1 MKPTH
6 ARALIGALAALPCA
20 LAQAQSQTSTG
31 NVPQLPTVTVTAPVQ
46 DPDSGARELHQ
57 ELAAEQARTPGGVTL
72 VDSEDLKQ
80 RSVTSLADVLRYVP
94 GIWTATGTTADG
106 AYLSSRGS
114 NLDATNYDGNGI
126 KLLQDG
132 LPVTAADGNNHN
144 RALDPQAMRQGI
156 VARGA
161 NALAYG
167 ASTLGGAIDFITPT
181 ARDTAPEVA
190 VNFGSHGHRQASA
203 TVGAVDGGFDALV
216 SVEARRTDGYREHQA
231 QERESLYANAGW
243 QLSDQVRTRFYA
255 SYSKNDQELP
265 GALTRA
271 QWKDDPK
278 QANPGNVTGDYL
290 YNVELW
296 RVANKTMWDID
307 ADTRLTV
314 GFSYETQQLYHPIVY
329 SQFFSLL
336 IDTEQRNLGTM
347 LRYQK
352 RLGTHDLLLGMNYGQ
367 TEVEG
372 GNYSYTPGGSRGL
385 ADRVDNQAES
395 TELFLLDRWQF
406 APRWTAVYGAQ
417 GVVAS
422 REVRNVKVSDG
433 TVNNP
438 KGDYESI
445 NPRAGLLYQ
454 VTPATQFFTSLSRLY
469 EAPTLYDLDNEVV
482 GGEKPLKAMEGTVLE
497 IGTRSTQPAGA
508 SKWHWD
514 VSVYYAKL
522 RNEILS
528 SENPDTTASDR
539 DLAINVDNTI
549 HAGVEA
555 VVGASF
561 ALGNSASIDPLLSL
575 SVNHFKFD
583 GDSLYG
589 DNDLPA
595 APKYA
600 LKGEVLYRQASF
612 FVGPTVDVVGE
623 RYADFENSYKVD
635 GYTLVGLRAGLS
647 GKTWEVFGELRNL
660 TDENYVSVVTV
671 SSAAHSNAATAAV
684 LTPGE
689 SRSVYVGARLKF

>member
-1 MKPTH
+1 
-6 ARALIGALAALPCA
+6 
-20 LAQAQSQTSTG
+20 
-31 NVPQLPTVTVTAPVQ
+31 
-46 DPDSGARELHQ
+46 
-57 ELAAEQARTPGGVTL
+57 VTL

-80 RSVTSLADVLRYVP
+80 RGVTSLADVLRYVP
-94 GIWTATGTTADG
+94 GIWAASGTTADG
-106 AYLSSRGS
+106 VYLSSRGS

-181 ARDTAPEVA
+181 ARDTASEVA
-190 VNFGSHGHRQASA
+190 VNLGSHGHRQASA

-216 SVEARRTDGYREHQA
+216 SAEARSTDGYREHQA

-255 SYSKNDQELP
+255 SYTHNDQELP

-278 QANPGNVTGDYL
+278 QANPDNVTGDYL

-296 RVANKTMWDID
+296 RVANKTSWDID
-307 ADTRLTV
+307 ADTRLTL
-314 GFSYETQQLYHPIVY
+314 GFSYENQQLYHPIVY

-336 IDTEQRNLGTM
+336 IDTEQRNFGSL

-352 RLGTHDLLLGMNYGQ
+352 RLGLHDLLFGMNHGQ

-372 GNYSYTPGGSRGL
+372 GNYSYTPGGSRTL
-385 ADRVDNQAES
+385 SKRVDNQAES
-395 TELFLLDRWQF
+395 TEMFLLDRWEF
-406 APRWTAVYGAQ
+406 ASRWTAVYGAQ
-417 GVVAS
+417 VVSAS
-422 REVRNVKVSDG
+422 REARSVTVSNGAID
-433 TVNNP
+433 NP
-438 KGDYESI
+438 QGDYERL
-445 NPRAGLLYQ
+445 NPRAGLTYQ
-454 VTPATQFFTSLSRLY
+454 LTPAAQLYTSLSRLY
-469 EAPTLYDLDNEVV
+469 EAPTLYELEDDVRGGNHALD
-482 GGEKPLKAMEGTVLE
+482 AMQGTVLE

-514 VSVYYAKL
+514 VSAYYAKL

-528 SENPDTTASDR
+528 RDDPASPGTS
-539 DLAINVDNTI
+539 LSTNVDDTV
-549 HAGVEA
+549 HAGIEA
-555 VVGASF
+555 LVGASF
-561 ALGNSASIDPLLSL
+561 PLGEASGQRIDPLLSL
-575 SVNHFKFD
+575 TFNHFKFD

-595 APKYA
+595 APTYA
-600 LKGEVLYRQASF
+600 LKGEVLYRQAGF
-612 FVGPTVDVVGE
+612 FVGPTLDVVGE

-635 GYTLVGLRAGLS
+635 GYTLLGLRAGLS
-647 GKTWEVFGELRNL
+647 GKGWDVFGEVRNL
-660 TDENYVSVVTV
+660 TDENYVSVLTV
-671 SSAAHSNAATAAV
+671 KDQAAASDAI